1 MKCTSLTHDLVKEFI
16 DQGIPYA
23 AAPFW
28 LNEAICRGEIGIV
41 MEKLVKVER
50 VHDEWQVTYIGE
62 KDLICFDEEDE
73 KVKIIKGD

>member
-1 MKCTSLTHDLVKEFI
+1 MKCSFLTRDQVKEFI
-16 DQGIPYA
+16 DQSILY

-28 LNEAICRGEIGIV
+28 LNEAIFRGEIGILLG
-41 MEKLVKVER
+41 KLVKVEL